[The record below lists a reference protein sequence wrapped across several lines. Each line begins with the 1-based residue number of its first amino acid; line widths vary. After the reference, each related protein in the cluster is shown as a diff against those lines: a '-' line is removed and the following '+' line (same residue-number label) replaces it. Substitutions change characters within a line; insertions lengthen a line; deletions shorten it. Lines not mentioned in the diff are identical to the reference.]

1 MLPPS
6 PPPGSALLFPAARGR
21 RRVIPFSD
29 GATLGVGERR
39 RPLTADPTHAEKVA
53 RDDAHLRSLGIKPEL
68 RRTLG
73 FLSNFAVAF
82 SYISVSTGTFTNQ
95 AVAFGVGGPAIF
107 WAWPLVIL
115 GQTFVALNFAELS
128 SHFPVAGSI
137 YQWSKRLSN
146 KTLGWFTGW
155 IYFWAGVVT
164 VTAVAATVPLVLSTI
179 QGWDLASPSP
189 IGFLNMWQFVGLAA
203 LLTTTLI
210 NIEGVRLLAL
220 LNNIGVAA
228 EILGM
233 VVFAL
238 VLLIFANHQSPAIL
252 FDTSYT
258 KDLAGGN
265 YFAVFLVGM
274 FMALFVVYGF
284 DTAGTFGEETV
295 DASRQAPR
303 GVLSAIWLSGIV
315 GAVFLLAVTL
325 SFRDIHKVIE
335 TGQAAGFPIA
345 DTIKENLTFNLGFGT
360 LGDLY
365 LFMILVAVYVCTL
378 AIQGATTR
386 LMFSMGRDRRL
397 PFGAAW
403 GSVNP
408 TFRTP
413 ANAAI
418 AVGVLGALPLILMGA
433 TASIY
438 LAIAATGMIYLSYIL
453 CNLGVLIARTKGW
466 PHRGAWFSLGSW
478 GTIINILAL
487 VWGTAMVIN
496 IGIWTS
502 PIFGDFGNELRN
514 LWSNPFINTFLA
526 FGTNADGKPN
536 ILTGLPAWPVFETL
550 VGLVV
555 IVGLIYYL
563 VAQRGREDRVEPD
576 VATGEA
582 VIA

>member
-1 MLPPS
+1 MES
-6 PPPGSALLFPAARGR
+6 
-21 RRVIPFSD
+21 
-29 GATLGVGERR
+29 
-39 RPLTADPTHAEKVA
+39 HAEVAA

-137 YQWSKRLSN
+137 YQWSKRLSH

-179 QGWDLASPSP
+179 TGFDLASASP
-189 IGFLNMWQFVGLAA
+189 VPGLDMWQFVGLVA
-203 LLTTTLI
+203 LISTTLI
-210 NIEGVRLLAL
+210 NTIGVRLLAFI
-220 LNNIGVAA
+220 NNIGVGA
-228 EILGM
+228 EIVGM
-233 VVFAL
+233 ALFAL
-238 VLLIFANHQSPAIL
+238 VLLFFANHQPVSVL

-258 KDLAGGN
+258 SGLANGN
-265 YFAVFLVGM
+265 YLPVFLVGM

-284 DTAGTFGEETV
+284 DTAGTFGEETL

-315 GAVFLLAVTL
+315 GAIFLLGVTL
-325 SFRDIHKVIE
+325 SFQDVGKAVE
-335 TGQAAGFPIA
+335 TGQAFGFPIA
-345 DTIKENLTFNLGFGT
+345 DTIKENLTSTLIGSFT
-360 LGDLY
+360 LGELY
-365 LFMILVAVYVCTL
+365 LVFILIAVYVCTL

-397 PFGAAW
+397 PFGSMW
-403 GSVNP
+403 GHVNP
-408 TFRTP
+408 SFRTP

-418 AVGVLGALPLILMGA
+418 AVGILAAIPLLLMGA
-433 TASIY
+433 LGSIY
-438 LAIAATGMIYLSYIL
+438 MAIAATGMIYLSYFL
-453 CNLGVLIARTKGW
+453 CNLGVFAARRKGW
-466 PHRGAWFSLGSW
+466 PHKGAWFSLGSW
-478 GTIINILAL
+478 GTIINVLAL
-487 VWGTAMVIN
+487 IWGGVMVIN
-496 IGIWTS
+496 IGIWTD
-502 PIFGDFGNELRN
+502 PGLFGDFGNDLRN
-514 LWSNPFINTFLA
+514 TWSNPFINTFLA
-526 FGTNADGKPN
+526 LGKNADGTPN
-536 ILTGLPAWPVFETL
+536 LLSGLPAWPVFETL
-550 VGLVV
+550 VGVVVV
-555 IVGLIYYL
+555 IGAIYYL
-563 VAQRGREDRVEPD
+563 AAQRGREDVVEAD
-576 VATGEA
+576 LATGEA

>member
-1 MLPPS
+1 
-6 PPPGSALLFPAARGR
+6 
-21 RRVIPFSD
+21 
-29 GATLGVGERR
+29 
-39 RPLTADPTHAEKVA
+39 LTAEQSHASEQIE

-73 FLSNFAVAF
+73 FISNFAVAF

-164 VTAVAATVPLVLSTI
+164 VTAVAATVPLVLSTSM
-179 QGWDLASPSP
+179 GFDLASDSP
-189 IGFLNMWQFVGLAA
+189 VPGLDMWQFVGLAT
-203 LLTTTLI
+203 LLITTLI

-220 LNNIGVAA
+220 INNIGVAA

-238 VLLIFANHQSPAIL
+238 ILLVFANHQSPAVL

-258 KDLAGGN
+258 ADLSDSG
-265 YFAVFLVGM
+265 YLPIFLVGM

-295 DASRQAPR
+295 DAGRQAPR
-303 GVLSAIWLSGIV
+303 GVLSAIWLSGLV
-315 GAVFLLAVTL
+315 GAIFLLAVTL
-325 SFRDIHKVIE
+325 SFQDVGAAVA
-335 TGQAAGFPIA
+335 TGQAFGFPIA
-345 DTIKENLTFNLGFGT
+345 DTIKQNLTFSFGFAT

-365 LFMILVAVYVCTL
+365 LVLILVAVFVCTL
-378 AIQGATTR
+378 AIQGATVR

-397 PFGAAW
+397 PFGGTW
-403 GSVNP
+403 GHVSH

-413 ANAAI
+413 ANAAT
-418 AVGVLGALPLILMGA
+418 AVGVLGAIPLLVMGA

-438 LAIAATGMIYLSYIL
+438 LAIAATGMIYISYFM
-453 CNLGVLIARTKGW
+453 CNLGVLVARRRGW
-466 PHRGAWFSLGSW
+466 PHQGAWFKLGSW
-478 GTIINILAL
+478 GTILNILAL
-487 VWGTAMVIN
+487 IWGGVMVIN

-502 PIFGDFGNELRN
+502 PIFGPFGSDLRN
-514 LWSNPFINTFLA
+514 TWSNPFINTFLA
-526 FGTNADGKPN
+526 FGKKADGTAN
-536 ILTGLPAWPVFETL
+536 VLTGLPAWPVFETL
-550 VGLVV
+550 VGTVV
-555 IVGLIYYL
+555 ILGLVYYL
-563 VAQRGREDRVEPD
+563 VAQRGRQDRVEPD
-576 VATGEA
+576 LATGEA

>member
-1 MLPPS
+1 
-6 PPPGSALLFPAARGR
+6 
-21 RRVIPFSD
+21 
-29 GATLGVGERR
+29 
-39 RPLTADPTHAEKVA
+39 LTADPMQADQVA

-164 VTAVAATVPLVLSTI
+164 VTAVAATVPLVLSSI
-179 QGWDLASPSP
+179 MGFDLASDSP
-189 IGFLNMWQFVGLAA
+189 LGFLDMWQFVGLAA
-203 LLTTTLI
+203 LLITTLI

-238 VLLIFANHQSPAIL
+238 ILLFFANHQSPAIL

-258 KDLAGGN
+258 NDLAGDG
-265 YFAVFLVGM
+265 YLPVFLVGM

-315 GAVFLLAVTL
+315 GAIFLLAVTL
-325 SFRDIHKVIE
+325 SFRDVGAAVKL
-335 TGQAAGFPIA
+335 GQEFGFPIA
-345 DTIKENLTFNLGFGT
+345 ETIKQNLTFSLGFT
-360 LGDLY
+360 NLGDLY
-365 LFMILVAVYVCTL
+365 LVMILVAVFVCTL

-397 PFGAAW
+397 PFGGAW
-403 GSVNP
+403 GRVNP

-418 AVGVLGALPLILMGA
+418 AVGVLGAIPLILMGA

-453 CNLGVLIARTKGW
+453 CNLGVFMARRKGW

-478 GTIINILAL
+478 GTTINVLAL

-502 PIFGDFGNELRN
+502 PIFGVFGNDLRN
-514 LWSNPFINTFLA
+514 TWSNPFINTFLA
-526 FGTNADGKPN
+526 FGKKADGSAN
-536 ILTGLPAWPVFETL
+536 ILEGLPAWPVFETL
-550 VGLVV
+550 VLTVV
-555 IVGLIYYL
+555 IIGAIYYFA
-563 VAQRGREDRVEPD
+563 VQRTREDRVEPD
-576 VATGEA
+576 LATGEA

>member
-1 MLPPS
+1 M
-6 PPPGSALLFPAARGR
+6 
-21 RRVIPFSD
+21 
-29 GATLGVGERR
+29 
-39 RPLTADPTHAEKVA
+39 TADPTHGEQIA

-68 RRTLG
+68 RRSLG
-73 FLSNFAVAF
+73 FISNFAVAF

-179 QGWDLASPSP
+179 MGFDLASKSP
-189 IGFLNMWQFVGLAA
+189 IPFLDMWQFVGLTA

-220 LNNIGVAA
+220 INNIGVAA

-238 VLLIFANHQSPAIL
+238 ILLIFAHHQSPAIL

-258 KDLAGGN
+258 ANQAQGYLPI
-265 YFAVFLVGM
+265 FLVGM

-295 DASRQAPR
+295 DAGRQAPR
-303 GVLSAIWLSGIV
+303 GVLSAIWLSGLV
-315 GAVFLLAVTL
+315 GGIFLLAVTL
-325 SFRDIHKVIE
+325 SFQDVGKAVAE
-335 TGQAAGFPIA
+335 GQAFGFPIA
-345 DTIKENLTFNLGFGT
+345 TTIKQNLTFSLGFTT

-365 LFMILVAVYVCTL
+365 LVMILIAVYVCTL
-378 AIQGATTR
+378 AIQGATVR

-397 PFGAAW
+397 PFGGAW
-403 GSVNP
+403 AHVSP

-413 ANAAI
+413 ANAAV
-418 AVGVLGALPLILMGA
+418 AVGILGAVPLLVMGA
-433 TASIY
+433 LASIY
-438 LAIAATGMIYLSYIL
+438 LAIAATGMIYISYFM
-453 CNLGVLIARTKGW
+453 CNLGVFVARQKGW
-466 PHRGAWFSLGSW
+466 PHKDAWFSLKGW
-478 GTIINILAL
+478 GTVINFLAL
-487 VWGTAMVIN
+487 VWGGLMVIN

-502 PIFGDFGNELRN
+502 PIFGVFGNDLRN
-514 LWSNPFINTFLA
+514 TWSNPFINTFLA
-526 FGTNADGKPN
+526 FGKNADGSAN

-550 VGLVV
+550 VGLVFV
-555 IVGLIYYL
+555 VGLVYYL
-563 VAQRGREDRVEPD
+563 LVQRGREDRVEAD
-576 VATGEA
+576 LATGEA
-582 VIA
+582 MIA

>member
-1 MLPPS
+1 MTQDS
-6 PPPGSALLFPAARGR
+6 
-21 RRVIPFSD
+21 IQ
-29 GATLGVGERR
+29 GEQI
-39 RPLTADPTHAEKVA
+39 A

-115 GQTFVALNFAELS
+115 GQTFVALNFAELA

-146 KTLGWFTGW
+146 RTLGWFTGW

-179 QGWDLASPSP
+179 MGFDLASNSP
-189 IGFLNMWQFVGLAA
+189 VPGLDMWQFVGLAA

-220 LNNIGVAA
+220 INNIGVGA

-238 VLLIFANHQSPAIL
+238 ILLFFANNQSPAIL
-252 FDTSYT
+252 FDTSFT
-258 KDLAGGN
+258 ANLSDGG
-265 YFAVFLVGM
+265 YLPIFLVGM

-303 GVLSAIWLSGIV
+303 GVLSAIWLSGLV
-315 GAVFLLAVTL
+315 GGIFLLAVTL
-325 SFRDIHKVIE
+325 SFQDVGAAVA
-335 TGQAAGFPIA
+335 TGQAFGFPIA
-345 DTIKENLTFNLGFGT
+345 DTIKENLTFSFGFIT
-360 LGDLY
+360 LGELY
-365 LFMILVAVYVCTL
+365 LVMILIAVYVCTL
-378 AIQGATTR
+378 AIQGATVR

-397 PFGAAW
+397 PLGATW
-403 GSVNP
+403 GHVNH

-413 ANAAI
+413 ANAAV
-418 AVGVLGALPLILMGA
+418 AVGILGAVPLLFMGA
-433 TASIY
+433 LASIY
-438 LAIAATGMIYLSYIL
+438 LAIAATGMIYISYFL
-453 CNLGVLIARTKGW
+453 CNLGVFVARTKGW
-466 PHRGAWFSLGSW
+466 PHQGAWFSLRGW
-478 GTIINILAL
+478 GTVINFVAL
-487 VWGTAMVIN
+487 VWGGVMVIN

-502 PIFGDFGNELRN
+502 PIFGVFGNDLRN
-514 LWSNPFINTFLA
+514 TWVNPFINTFLA
-526 FGTNADGKPN
+526 FGKNADGTAN
-536 ILTGLPAWPVFETL
+536 VLTGLPAWPVFETL
-550 VGLVV
+550 VGLVFV
-555 IVGLIYYL
+555 VGLVYYL
-563 VAQRGREDRVEPD
+563 VVQRGREDRVEAD
-576 VATGEA
+576 MATGEA
-582 VIA
+582 LIA